1 MECAEK
7 TGVRDF
13 ELCAQGDGPVWQ
25 VENGFRSKECSSQD
39 QRMAVWLILNE
50 IWKSKM
56 EIPDQ
61 NKKCGKANVSGV

>member
-1 MECAEK
+1 MECADK

-13 ELCAQGDGPVWQ
+13 EFCAQGDGPVWQ

-50 IWKSKM
+50 IWKSQV
-56 EIPDQ
+56 EIPESEQ
-61 NKKCGKANVSGV
+61 KVW